1 MAAQPKPT
9 LMQRLVAEAVG
20 TLLLVFIGAGTGTA
34 VGILNKLVA
43 AENNGIKAIADA
55 PNMGNLL
62 IIALAH
68 GLALLIAVYTIGKIS
83 GAHVNPAVT
92 IGLASVGKI
101 AWMDAI
107 WYIVAQAVGAIL
119 GALAIVAIFGHSQAI
134 PAGLGATYYTS
145 ASPYAHWQA
154 LAAEAGGA
162 FILVFAIMG
171 VIVDKRAPEGW
182 AGLVIGFA
190 LAAAIMVCGT
200 VSGASVNPARTLGP
214 DLVLV
219 MFKGVNHFG
228 QYWVYVVGPVAG
240 GIVAALFYN
249 FLARPDDVVIK
260 TERPATPA
268 KGSGQVGAKVPAK
281 SGRR

>member
-1 MAAQPKPT
+1 
-9 LMQRLVAEAVG
+9 VG

-34 VGILNKLVA
+34 VGILNQLVT
-43 AENNGIKAIADA
+43 AENNGVKAIADA

-92 IGLASVGKI
+92 IGLLAVRKI
-101 AWMDAI
+101 SLMDAAL
-107 WYIVAQAVGAIL
+107 YIVAQLFGAFL
-119 GALAIVAIFGHSQAI
+119 GALAIVAVFGHTQAI
-134 PAGLGATYYTS
+134 PAGLGATT
-145 ASPYAHWQA
+145 YANTTPA
-154 LAAEAGGA
+154 IRAVAAEAGGA

-171 VIVDKRAPEGW
+171 TVVDKRVPEGW

-200 VSGASVNPARTLGP
+200 VSGASVNPARTFGP
-214 DLVLV
+214 DLVLTF
-219 MFKGVNHFG
+219 FKGANYWG
-228 QYWVYVVGPVAG
+228 QYLVFVIGPVVGG
-240 GIVAALFYN
+240 LVAALFYN

-268 KGSGQVGAKVPAK
+268 KTSGQVGAKVPAK
-281 SGRR
+281 TGSKR